1 MHPLLRNVA
10 VLAALTLT
18 AGAVLGLFAALT
30 ADEVARNRLDAGTR
44 VLRELI
50 GGGTGA
56 EDHKGRPYGA
66 LGNADLVLCERD
78 LVVLRVRGSGYG
90 GAFRLAVALDLEG
103 SIKGVRVLDHA
114 ETPGF
119 GDILNTPSAWLDSFA
134 TGDVHAV
141 TGATITSEA
150 VMAAVARAAQ
160 RVRLEEMC
168 PARNELDP

>member
-1 MHPLLRNVA
+1 MRPLLRNVA
-10 VLAALTLT
+10 ALAALMLT
-18 AGAVLGLFAALT
+18 AGTVLGWFAALT
-30 ADEVARNRLDAGTR
+30 ADEVARNRLDAETR

-50 GGGTGA
+50 GVGTGA
-56 EDHKGRPYGA
+56 DDKGRPNGA

-78 LVVLRVRGSGYG
+78 LVVLRVAGSGYG

-119 GDILNTPSAWLDSFA
+119 GDILNTPSAWLDSF
-134 TGDVHAV
+134 TTDDVHAV

-150 VMAAVARAAQ
+150 VMAAVEGAVQRARLDQ
-160 RVRLEEMC
+160 MC
-168 PARNELDP
+168 PARNEPDP